1 MLSKLR
7 ARRRYTGSISA
18 FLLRLGL
25 EGGAAFDNRPRSG
38 FRLDLPYPRIPGS
51 NGIRPI
57 LGFLIRTRR
66 RRGRTAPVVDK

>member
-18 FLLRLGL
+18 SFPRLWL
-25 EGGAAFDNRPRSG
+25 EGGAAFDWICPTPAS
-38 FRLDLPYPRIPGS
+38 PGS
-51 NGIRPI
+51 KGIRPI
-57 LGFLIRTRR
+57 LGFLIRVRR